1 MGLISRVSSR
11 TYRKKKNSPR
21 KKKIIIMINI
31 SRKLLKNNLQK
42 QQNLL
47 NLAQSSTNP
56 SITASILYKSKV
68 NLSTS
73 TTNHSFIKKLKQNL
87 QQGQENDP
95 KMAEARRRAAERQQ
109 KQQEAFDKQTQKMRK
124 IQEDSVSEISKKAK
138 LAKKL
143 ESLKE
148 NENVKKISDKIASK
162 TSQLKFKMPDMP
174 GADSKLTKEIME
186 HAEMA
191 DKMGIALFD
200 YLDTQDSYL
209 RPKETRKRK
218 QEWDLKEFEAN
229 TEAVDLEM
237 HKDSTFYRAASAMK
251 NTRLGQRFSNLQER
265 MEDSDS
271 KLARGAFMFMYKM
284 KEGMSLGKEEAE
296 VVSEINLVDPNFTI
310 AGFTEQLQKDF
321 LPNVLESACRGE
333 EETLEDWCQESVVAL
348 MLANKKLA
356 AKEGLSYQRHI
367 FSLQN
372 VESLSATYDEESEMP
387 CVMISFETQE
397 IVALVD
403 KDGQV
408 VDGSLDKPVKNN
420 HAWLWVRDME
430 EADPRA
436 AWRVL
441 EAQNSGT
448 EMKF

>member
-124 IQEDSVSEISKKAK
+124 IQEDSVSEIS
-138 LAKKL
+138 
-143 ESLKE
+143 
-148 NENVKKISDKIASK
+148 
-162 TSQLKFKMPDMP
+162 
-174 GADSKLTKEIME
+174 
-186 HAEMA
+186 
-191 DKMGIALFD
+191 
-200 YLDTQDSYL
+200 
-209 RPKETRKRK
+209 
-218 QEWDLKEFEAN
+218 
-229 TEAVDLEM
+229 
-237 HKDSTFYRAASAMK
+237 
-251 NTRLGQRFSNLQER
+251 
-265 MEDSDS
+265 
-271 KLARGAFMFMYKM
+271 
-284 KEGMSLGKEEAE
+284 
-296 VVSEINLVDPNFTI
+296 
-310 AGFTEQLQKDF
+310 
-321 LPNVLESACRGE
+321 
-333 EETLEDWCQESVVAL
+333 
-348 MLANKKLA
+348 NKKLA
-356 AKEGLSYQRHI
+356 TKEGLSYQRHI

>member
-109 KQQEAFDKQTQKMRK
+109 KQQE
-124 IQEDSVSEISKKAK
+124 DSVSEISKKAK
-138 LAKKL
+138 LAKEKL

-162 TSQLKFKMPDMP
+162 TSQLKFKMPEMP

-191 DKMGIALFD
+191 DRMGIALFD

-218 QEWDLKEFEAN
+218 PDWDLKEFEAN

-321 LPNVLESACRGE
+321 LPNVLESAC
-333 EETLEDWCQESVVAL
+333 
-348 MLANKKLA
+348 
-356 AKEGLSYQRHI
+356 
-367 FSLQN
+367 
-372 VESLSATYDEESEMP
+372 
-387 CVMISFETQE
+387 
-397 IVALVD
+397 
-403 KDGQV
+403 
-408 VDGSLDKPVKNN
+408 
-420 HAWLWVRDME
+420 
-430 EADPRA
+430 
-436 AWRVL
+436 
-441 EAQNSGT
+441 
-448 EMKF
+448 